1 MYASKALTITYIIQS
16 ENINNAD
23 GILYFIGPPNSPP
36 GKEITNLVAVR
47 KKRVDQEQFQLTA
60 LVVMKNDGSF
70 SCPMVFR
77 NLSQYLIIICACC
90 FNVFKNPGIVLHW
103 RSVVRQIDKDPA
115 YILL

>member
-47 KKRVDQEQFQLTA
+47 KQKSLPGAVSTH
-60 LVVMKNDGSF
+60 GF
-70 SCPMVFR
+70 SVHE
-77 NLSQYLIIICACC
+77 
-90 FNVFKNPGIVLHW
+90 K
-103 RSVVRQIDKDPA
+103 
-115 YILL
+115 

>member
-60 LVVMKNDGSF
+60 LVFMKNDGSF

-77 NLSQYLIIICACC
+77 NLSQYLIIICC
-90 FNVFKNPGIVLHW
+90 FNVFKNLGIVLHW
-103 RSVVRQIDKDPA
+103 LSVVRQIDKEPP